1 MLDEVLFL
9 VFVTILFVEK
19 TCFVCLWSYSLKAAC
34 RLRVLV
40 VVKKSFRIVHWGVP
54 ARRRTRLADSFL
66 PADPAPEPDPE
77 PDPKRIRSAPTV
89 SESSRSIQR
98 GVLDGG
104 HGRSIHRCVLDSG
117 THSRVVALSSAVCWI
132 AGSIDRSLDR
142 SLDRSID
149 RSLDRSID
157 RSIDRRRAFR
167 VRCWDN

>member
-1 MLDEVLFL
+1 M
-9 VFVTILFVEK
+9 K
-19 TCFVCLWSYSLKAAC
+19 
-34 RLRVLV
+34 
-40 VVKKSFRIVHWGVP
+40 VKKRLQIRPLGGHGGPRRNDFRT
-54 ARRRTRLADSFL
+54 AL

-104 HGRSIHRCVLDSG
+104 HGRSIQRCVLDSG

-132 AGSIDRSLDR
+132 AGSIDRSIER

-149 RSLDRSID
+149 RSIDRSLIDRSIARSIDRSID
-157 RSIDRRRAFR
+157 RSLDQSIDRRRAFR
-167 VRCWDN
+167 VRCWDNLSVQ